1 MDDPQQ
7 QKKPRKTSFLR
18 KLFNKITNKPI
29 EPEEVD
35 NDENEDFEVIDNN
48 DINLEQAEQV
58 IQGEN
63 QEGDEENN
71 VNVGNELAQ
80 ELRAAFELYSK
91 GLESI
96 PCKEIGYILRTLG
109 QNPTEDEIIA
119 LICEAGCDWEGTFT
133 CDDFL
138 SVALTS
144 VQSQMNRV
152 DDVKAAFRAFDHN
165 GDGSISRDELR
176 DAMRRFGH
184 TLSKEECDE
193 MFQEADLNR
202 DGIIDWNEFLE
213 MMLPGHAHASPT

>member
-35 NDENEDFEVIDNN
+35 NFEVIDNN

-91 GLESI
+91 V
-96 PCKEIGYILRTLG
+96 R
-109 QNPTEDEIIA
+109 
-119 LICEAGCDWEGTFT
+119 
-133 CDDFL
+133 
-138 SVALTS
+138 
-144 VQSQMNRV
+144 
-152 DDVKAAFRAFDHN
+152 
-165 GDGSISRDELR
+165 IS
-176 DAMRRFGH
+176 A
-184 TLSKEECDE
+184 
-193 MFQEADLNR
+193 
-202 DGIIDWNEFLE
+202 
-213 MMLPGHAHASPT
+213 